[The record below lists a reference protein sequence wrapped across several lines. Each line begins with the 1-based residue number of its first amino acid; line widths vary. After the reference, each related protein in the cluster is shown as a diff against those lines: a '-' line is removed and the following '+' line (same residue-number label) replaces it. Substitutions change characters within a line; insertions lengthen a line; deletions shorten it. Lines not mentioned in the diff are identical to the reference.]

1 MVAEPLRLLTRRHC
15 HLCELVR
22 APLTSLAAE
31 LSQPLEEFDIDEYPD
46 LALAYTDRVPVLL
59 WGEEVLAEGRFDPEL
74 AVRAWK
80 LRRVPPEIG

>member
-1 MVAEPLRLLTRRHC
+1 VAVEPLRLLTRRHC

-22 APLTSLAAE
+22 APLSHLAAE

-46 LALAYTDRVPVLL
+46 LALTYTERVPVLL
-59 WGEEVLAEGRFDPEL
+59 WGQKVLAEGRFDPEA

-80 LRRVPPEIG
+80 LSRVIPDVG